1 LAAAHKWWANFERHG
16 SPWSDDA
23 IQNLYAEA
31 AQFNAPFLRALDGL
45 VRSHLE
51 FFLQEISSVLQR
63 LATLP
68 DWDPRWA
75 TSKSTLS
82 AMLTV
87 IGFSAKTVQRLASER
102 CLALIST
109 HCRLSRRIP
118 DRCIVVADEAHMHG
132 AAMIRPRGRSLVD
145 QPLEALAPDPRP
157 RQRFS
162 SIFAISS
169 NSVILELTVNEV
181 PPS

>member
-1 LAAAHKWWANFERHG
+1 LAAAHKWCANFERHG

-51 FFLQEISSVLQR
+51 FFLREISSVLQR
-63 LATLP
+63 LETLP

-82 AMLTV
+82 AMLMV
-87 IGFSAKTVQRLASER
+87 IGFSAKTIQRLASER
-102 CLALIST
+102 
-109 HCRLSRRIP
+109 
-118 DRCIVVADEAHMHG
+118 
-132 AAMIRPRGRSLVD
+132 
-145 QPLEALAPDPRP
+145 
-157 RQRFS
+157 
-162 SIFAISS
+162 
-169 NSVILELTVNEV
+169 
-181 PPS
+181 